1 MLVDELNTKES
12 SGLLSAIDRM
22 REILHN
28 EKITLPEIVVVG
40 DQSVGKSS
48 VLEAISGIQLPR
60 AQNICTRCPLELRM
74 KSTTGIEHAIIRSS
88 KHSENE
94 GETLYDMNEISNS
107 VTRLT
112 KEIAGEGTNV
122 SSTPIYLTIYK
133 RNMPFDLT
141 LIDLPGITRN
151 PLLGQPK
158 DIHTQ
163 ILNLINKYIEPTTA
177 VVLHVIP
184 ASVDFATSESMK
196 LAKEYDP
203 QCFRQLIAATK
214 IDKYDKGIAEKLL
227 GRGPGGMQLKL
238 GCIAVLN
245 RNQDEIDQNISFE
258 EMKKREIE
266 FFIKHYEAFQYLPDE
281 FKGIDQLVKKLAI
294 IQQDRIRSTLPQVIE
309 ELRKQIREKNL
320 ELKNIPIPMTSEQD
334 CWMKF
339 QSMINAFRE
348 SIRAKV
354 NGDYDVLTRI
364 NMITNNNNQTSS
376 KVHDSIMLSSSSFKT
391 KENSI
396 DSMPNDDRLA
406 YHIYRFQRKFQD
418 ELTKNFSDF
427 FSSDYYKLVLQVI
440 DDGAG
445 VSLPNF
451 PSYQIIERLFHGELQ
466 RLPRTCFTLI
476 ERISH
481 YLKESLL
488 RILHQTFD
496 NQYIRLIEQLKDV
509 IINQIDLAADRATER
524 IQEILDMEYRIFTIN
539 NLYPDKVNEMKER
552 FNKKEKEQQGEAA
565 PPPIAMTV
573 VTPSTIQIDS
583 TQKPDFKKLLKPIP
597 GSKSDALISK
607 PEDSTST
614 VKSETLTST
623 SLTTSM
629 MIPSSH
635 KLTFNES
642 LAAADIQITLEA
654 YCLVVR
660 KRIVDIISQICYH
673 QFITKCAL
681 VIDQVL
687 TITCPS
693 SDLLRF
699 MKESA
704 EQTSRRE
711 NLIRTIKAYED
722 ALRLGQV
729 LSGNELT
736 IESTTDCLTL
746 KSSLKINTSISK
758 AVIAIDKR
766 AITKLYK
773 STAPKLNDQ
782 SLRNSLI
789 KPKVDR
795 GEGFS

>member
-12 SGLLSAIDRM
+12 SGLLSTVDRM

-74 KSTTGIEHAIIRSS
+74 KSTIATEYAVIRSS
-88 KHSENE
+88 KCSENE
-94 GETLYDMNEISNS
+94 AETLYDMNEISNV

-122 SSTPIYLTIYK
+122 SSTPIYLTVYK
-133 RNMPFDLT
+133 RNMAYDLT

-151 PLLGQPK
+151 PLPGQPK
-158 DIHTQ
+158 DIHAQ
-163 ILNLINKYIEPTTA
+163 ILNLINKYIEPSTA

-203 QCFRQLIAATK
+203 QCLRQLITATK

-227 GRGPGGMQLKL
+227 GRGPGAMQLKL

-258 EMKKREIE
+258 EMKKREAE
-266 FFIKHYEAFQYLPDE
+266 FFIKHHEAFQYLPDE

-309 ELRKQIREKNL
+309 ELRKQIREKTL
-320 ELKNIPIPMTSEQD
+320 ELRNIPIPMTTEQD

-348 SIRAKV
+348 SIRTKI
-354 NGDYDVLTRI
+354 NGDYDVSTRI
-364 NMITNNNNQTSS
+364 NMITVSNQASS
-376 KVHDSIMLSSSSFKT
+376 KIHDSMMLSSLKT
-391 KENSI
+391 NENSI
-396 DSMPNDDRLA
+396 NSISGDDRLA

-476 ERISH
+476 ERIRD

-496 NQYIRLIEQLKDV
+496 TQYIRLVEQLKDV
-509 IINQIDLAADRATER
+509 IVKQIDMAADQATDR

-539 NLYPDKVNEMKER
+539 NLYADKVNEMKER
-552 FNKKEKEQQGEAA
+552 LNKKEKEQQGEAA
-565 PPPIAMTV
+565 PPAVTMAVVAPLTV
-573 VTPSTIQIDS
+573 QVDS
-583 TQKPDFKKLLKPIP
+583 LQKPDFKKLLKPIS
-597 GSKSDALISK
+597 GSKTEALVSK
-607 PEDSTST
+607 PEDST
-614 VKSETLTST
+614 VKSEMLTST
-623 SLTTSM
+623 SLNTSM

-642 LAAADIQITLEA
+642 LAAVDIQITLES

-660 KRIVDIISQICYH
+660 KRIIDIISQICYH

-681 VIDQVL
+681 VIDQAL
-687 TITCPS
+687 TVACPS

-699 MKESA
+699 MKEPA

-711 NLIRTIKAYED
+711 HLIRTIKAYED
-722 ALRLGQV
+722 ALRLGQGY
-729 LSGNELT
+729 L
-736 IESTTDCLTL
+736 
-746 KSSLKINTSISK
+746 
-758 AVIAIDKR
+758 
-766 AITKLYK
+766 
-773 STAPKLNDQ
+773 
-782 SLRNSLI
+782 
-789 KPKVDR
+789 
-795 GEGFS
+795 

>member
-1 MLVDELNTKES
+1 MLVNELNTKES
-12 SGLLSAIDRM
+12 SGLLSAVDRM

-28 EKITLPEIVVVG
+28 EKITLPEIIVVG

-74 KSTTGIEHAIIRSS
+74 KSTANIEYAIIRNS
-88 KHSENE
+88 KRSEDAA
-94 GETLYDMNEISNS
+94 ETLNDMNEISNA

-122 SSTPIYLTIYK
+122 SSTPIYLTVYK
-133 RNMPFDLT
+133 RHMPYDLT

-151 PLLGQPK
+151 PLPGQPK
-158 DIHTQ
+158 DIHAQ
-163 ILNLINKYIEPTTA
+163 ILNLINKYIEPVTA

-196 LAKEYDP
+196 LAKEFDP
-203 QCFRQLIAATK
+203 QCLRQLIAVSK

-227 GRGPGGMQLKL
+227 GRGPGAMQLKL

-245 RNQDEIDQNISFE
+245 RNQDEIDENISFE
-258 EMKKREIE
+258 EMKKREAD
-266 FFIKHYEAFQYLPDE
+266 FFLKHHEAFQYLPDE

-309 ELRKQIREKNL
+309 ELRKQIREKTL

-348 SIRAKV
+348 SIRTKV
-354 NGDYDVLTRI
+354 NGDYDILTRI
-364 NMITNNNNQTSS
+364 NTITNSNQISAKSIDS
-376 KVHDSIMLSSSSFKT
+376 KMLSSCKT
-391 KENSI
+391 SENSM
-396 DSMPNDDRLA
+396 DTMLGDDRLA

-418 ELTKNFSDF
+418 ELMKSFSDF
-427 FSSDYYKLVLQVI
+427 FSSDYYKLVLQAI

-466 RLPRTCFTLI
+466 RIPRTCFALI
-476 ERISH
+476 ARISE

-488 RILHQTFD
+488 RIFHQTFD
-496 NQYIRLIEQLKDV
+496 IQYIRLVEQLKDV
-509 IINQIDLAADRATER
+509 IIKQIDLAADRATER

-552 FNKKEKEQQGEAA
+552 LIKKDKEQQGEAP
-565 PPPIAMTV
+565 PPPITMTAAA
-573 VTPSTIQIDS
+573 PLIMQIDS
-583 TQKPDFKKLLKPIP
+583 IQKTDLKKLLKPIP
-597 GSKSDALISK
+597 GSKSEALISK
-607 PEDSTST
+607 VDDSTST
-614 VKSETLTST
+614 VKPEILTAASPAT
-623 SLTTSM
+623 PM
-629 MIPSSH
+629 MVPSSH
-635 KLTFNES
+635 KLTFYES
-642 LAAADIQITLEA
+642 LAAVDIQITLES

-660 KRIVDIISQICYH
+660 KRIIDTISQICYH

-681 VIDQVL
+681 VIDQAL
-687 TITCPS
+687 TIACPS

-699 MKESA
+699 MKEPT
-704 EQTSRRE
+704 EQTSRRD
-711 NLIRTIKAYED
+711 NLVRTIKAYED
-722 ALRLGQV
+722 ALRLGQGY
-729 LSGNELT
+729 L
-736 IESTTDCLTL
+736 
-746 KSSLKINTSISK
+746 
-758 AVIAIDKR
+758 
-766 AITKLYK
+766 
-773 STAPKLNDQ
+773 
-782 SLRNSLI
+782 
-789 KPKVDR
+789 
-795 GEGFS
+795 